1 MYLNDINTRLLV
13 AQFLVSG
20 EADLFW
26 HQLLIS
32 NQCALQSLST
42 RRWDQQGVDE
52 GFSTEE

>member
-1 MYLNDINTRLLV
+1 MILINTRLLLV

-20 EADLFW
+20 EVDLSW